1 MKRGSAKFYL
11 PYAAMAQSL
20 NDIKA
25 LLAAHGLRPKH
36 KHGQNFLHDGNHMER
51 ILEAAKLAPGD
62 LVLEVGPGTGALT
75 ERLLDAGARV
85 VACEIDLDLEPI
97 LRARC
102 GDHPE
107 RGPRFTLIMGDA
119 LDGKHALNPRILEVL
134 GGRPFKMVANLPY
147 HVASPLIANLAL
159 DHPTM
164 TCAIVMVQK
173 EVADRLAAPPGG
185 KEYGPLGIIIQA
197 MFETKRVSVL
207 PPGCFWPPPTI
218 ASAVA
223 AMHRRGK
230 PLCDDPHRFAELVH
244 RLFATR
250 RKQIGTILG
259 RATVLPPGIDP
270 MARPEALS
278 IAQMAQLERWLGHAA
293 PATH

>member
-1 MKRGSAKFYL
+1 
-11 PYAAMAQSL
+11 MAQSL
-20 NDIKA
+20 NDIKS
-25 LLAAHGLRPKH
+25 LLAARGLHPKK

-51 ILEAAKLAPGD
+51 ILEAAQLAAGD

-75 ERLLDAGARV
+75 ERLLDAGASV
-85 VACEIDLDLEPI
+85 IACEIDSDMESI
-97 LRARC
+97 LKARC
-102 GDHPE
+102 ADHPE

-119 LDGKHALNPRILEVL
+119 LDGKHALNPRIIEALA
-134 GGRPFKMVANLPY
+134 GRPFKMVANLPY

-159 DHPTM
+159 DHAGM
-164 TCAIVMVQK
+164 QAAIVMVQK

-207 PPGCFWPPPTI
+207 APGCFWPPPSI

-223 AMHRRGK
+223 AMHRRAK
-230 PLCDDPHRFAELVH
+230 PLCDDPHRFADLVH

-259 RATVLPPGIDP
+259 RATALPPGIDP
-270 MARPEALS
+270 MARPESLS
-278 IAQMAQLERWLGHAA
+278 VEQMAALERWLEQ
-293 PATH
+293 PAQTPPAQPAQPL